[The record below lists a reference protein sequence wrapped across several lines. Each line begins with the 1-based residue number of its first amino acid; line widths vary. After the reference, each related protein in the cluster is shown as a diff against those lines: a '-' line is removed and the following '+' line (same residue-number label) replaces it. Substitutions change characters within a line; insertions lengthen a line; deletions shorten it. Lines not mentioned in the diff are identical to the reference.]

1 MGGEDRHCSADEE
14 SRSRMLLEAWA
25 NGGKWLWD
33 GFNMRPL
40 LYRGVANGLAMPNAF
55 SLRIVMSP
63 TKLPKDETSDRQ
75 IRFLAAET
83 TKVQCAILIMHTTD
97 GRMGERNSYTGNR
110 PCTRSDQCSTTAG
123 GDWGNL
129 RVMVRCHKPLT
140 GEAIPCAAH
149 ATTRRAGKGN

>member
-1 MGGEDRHCSADEE
+1 MGGEDRHCSADGE

-33 GFNMRPL
+33 GFTVRPL
-40 LYRGVANGLAMPNAF
+40 LFRGVANGLAMPNAF

-63 TKLPKDETSDRQ
+63 AKLPKDETSDRRK
-75 IRFLAAET
+75 RFLAAET
-83 TKVQCAILIMHTTD
+83 TKVQCAILIMHNTD
-97 GRMGERNSYTGNR
+97 GRVGERNSYTGNR
-110 PCTRSDQCSTTAG
+110 PCTKSDRCSTTAG
-123 GDWGNL
+123 GDRWNL
-129 RVMVRCHKPLT
+129 RVMVRCHKSLT

>member
-1 MGGEDRHCSADEE
+1 
-14 SRSRMLLEAWA
+14 MLLEAWA

-33 GFNMRPL
+33 GFTVRPL
-40 LYRGVANGLAMPNAF
+40 IFRGATNDLAMPNTF
-55 SLRIVMSP
+55 SLGIVLSP
-63 TKLPKDETSDRQ
+63 TNLPKDETSDRRK
-75 IRFLAAET
+75 RFLAAET

-110 PCTRSDQCSTTAG
+110 PCTESDRCGTTTG
-123 GDWGNL
+123 GDRGNL

>member
-1 MGGEDRHCSADEE
+1 MGGEDRHCSADGE

-25 NGGKWLWD
+25 NRGKWLWD
-33 GFNMRPL
+33 GLSARPML
-40 LYRGVANGLAMPNAF
+40 FRGVADGLAMPNAS

-63 TKLPKDETSDRQ
+63 TKLPEDETSDRQ
-75 IRFLAAET
+75 KRFLAAET

-110 PCTRSDQCSTTAG
+110 PCTESDRCGTTTR
-123 GDWGNL
+123 GDRRNL

-149 ATTRRAGKGN
+149 ATTRWTGKGN